1 MKLIDTLQQS
11 RNVSVRLFND
21 LPVVV
26 ANGVYLQS
34 LNFNQPQI
42 DIVGKAEAYNR
53 VASTMRLID
62 GSGWLGQTAISSI
75 FSNDSNVM
83 KLSEFSMRFSV
94 LNNNGINPAQK
105 K

>member
-1 MKLIDTLQQS
+1 MGGRLMPKSLARSS
-11 RNVSVRLFND
+11 RNMH
-21 LPVVV
+21 
-26 ANGVYLQS
+26 
-34 LNFNQPQI
+34 
-42 DIVGKAEAYNR
+42 
-53 VASTMRLID
+53 MRLID

>member
-1 MKLIDTLQQS
+1 
-11 RNVSVRLFND
+11 
-21 LPVVV
+21 
-26 ANGVYLQS
+26 
-34 LNFNQPQI
+34 
-42 DIVGKAEAYNR
+42 
-53 VASTMRLID
+53 MRLID